1 MTLLY
6 YFITTRLN
14 KAPQSLMM
22 YQAREKNKKMQIR
35 KTYTEV
41 SPELLYAEIRD
52 FTLKQGATLGENKL
66 ETFTLPDESA
76 SFITRGT
83 LTFHMKDD
91 AGKPEK
97 ECLRA
102 HIVGMARGETKLM
115 IDADEKLF
123 PPEKLTALQSDLD
136 FIFGSYEVK

>member
-1 MTLLY
+1 
-6 YFITTRLN
+6 
-14 KAPQSLMM
+14 
-22 YQAREKNKKMQIR
+22 MQIK

-52 FTLKQGATLGENKL
+52 FTLKQGVVLGENKL

-76 SFITRGT
+76 SFGTRAT
-83 LTFHMKDD
+83 LIFSTGE
-91 AGKPEK
+91 GKGAK

-123 PPEKLTALQSDLD
+123 TKEKISALQSDLD
-136 FIFGSYEVK
+136 FIFGEYEVK

>member
-1 MTLLY
+1 MTG
-6 YFITTRLN
+6 
-14 KAPQSLMM
+14 
-22 YQAREKNKKMQIR
+22 RETPVMQIR

-52 FTLKQGATLGENKL
+52 FTLKQGASMGENKMD
-66 ETFTLPDESA
+66 TYTLPDESA

-83 LTFHMKDD
+83 LTFNIKDK
-91 AGKPEK
+91 AGNMEK

-115 IDADEKLF
+115 IDIDEKLF
-123 PPEKLTALQSDLD
+123 PPEKLAALQADLD